1 MKNFKGFIQ
10 VYTGD
15 GKGKTTSAIGL
26 TIRAL
31 GAGFKVAFFQFFKPD
46 TSSEVKILKSF
57 SPQLYYR
64 SFGKAK
70 FIKGNFDPEIE
81 KLTLE
86 GWEEVKKLV
95 KSANY
100 NIIVLDEIVYALN
113 WGIISLEEFLEV
125 IKNKPE
131 NLEIILT
138 GRHAP
143 KKVIEIADLVTEM
156 RKVKHYYEKGVKSRK
171 GIER

>member
-1 MKNFKGFIQ
+1 M
-10 VYTGD
+10 
-15 GKGKTTSAIGL
+15 
-26 TIRAL
+26 
-31 GAGFKVAFFQFFKPD
+31 
-46 TSSEVKILKSF
+46 
-57 SPQLYYR
+57 
-64 SFGKAK
+64 
-70 FIKGNFDPEIE
+70 
-81 KLTLE
+81 
-86 GWEEVKKLV
+86 
-95 KSANY
+95 
-100 NIIVLDEIVYALN
+100 LDEIVYALN